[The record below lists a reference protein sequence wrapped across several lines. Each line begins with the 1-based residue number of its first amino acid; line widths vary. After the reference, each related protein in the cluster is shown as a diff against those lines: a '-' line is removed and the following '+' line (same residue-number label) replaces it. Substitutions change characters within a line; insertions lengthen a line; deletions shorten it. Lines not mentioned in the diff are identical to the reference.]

1 MCFKRPECLIQE
13 WVKRKLRL
21 YRKSNA
27 GFRYVGTP
35 ILLLNISSGYCIQV
49 ICILLMISGIEPN
62 PGPKKQTTLF
72 TEPTPTVKE
81 SPDTELKTMI
91 VQMSSEIRNLGERL
105 DTRLSNIEKRIIE
118 WDQRLLGVEMKITTC
133 VETLAATNEIVSE
146 NVIKLREIE
155 ARTDFLEIKLREPNL
170 VFYGVEGEANE
181 APAESLQKVKSI
193 IKEKMQILENI
204 NITKCYRLGKANKS
218 PILISI
224 PEYEDRIKLFKNT
237 TKLRDSKI
245 YINKDYSKKIR
256 DQRLILIA
264 KRKELFEKGTR
275 SKLRDNKLIVN
286 GVVYE
291 AIDKQISNIVSIQ
304 LPFDKT
310 LTAKISKIKNSKVTK
325 NISDRNTTKIRYTH
339 TKNCESAIKDKQLT
353 QAKHIDTKIK
363 MLQWNINGFNRIT
376 SIFPLAEYLKK
387 YELFALNETWITGVI
402 ELLTDEYYIIQSPA
416 MKTELKGRGSGGI
429 LIGIKK
435 TFQHT
440 VRKIETNPYWISVLT
455 HKFLDKTTESICL
468 LFAYLPPNALQEQNL
483 TNLLRHIDYH
493 MSEGNEVLIAG
504 DINIR
509 IGNAGGFHN
518 PLKLNSPLNKYRNSK
533 DLIFSKLSEKLISFT
548 DSNSI
553 TIVNGRTK
561 GDMHGSFTFISE
573 RGSSVLDYFMY
584 THGLTQI
591 ISDMW
596 IEELSYSDHLP
607 IVLQINTG
615 YEAIKSSYKYEI
627 LTRKF
632 IWTKENVEMLKH
644 NLSDIEVGNETD
656 INIET
661 VNFTKQIYTAMESAN
676 IIKFAKR
683 RHQLSKPWYD
693 KDCYILKK
701 TTKLLQRKRDE
712 FNKDKN
718 EKIKN
723 AKDPKSFWNA
733 IASFRKKPIIQG
745 EIDIK
750 EWFLFYK
757 NLLNKEN
764 KEATF
769 TLNQMIGWKDPDL
782 DAEITLEEIHDVVKK
797 LANGKA
803 VGLDG
808 IPNELLK
815 NLPIPTL
822 TKLKNLFNKI
832 MSTEKYP
839 QLWTN
844 SIVHPIYKS
853 GDKNNPTNYRGIAL
867 CSNISKLF
875 TTILR
880 NRLNNWI
887 EKREIILENQ
897 AGFRKNRSCTDHI
910 LLLNSLIQL
919 SLRRK
924 RGKLYVF
931 FVDLTKAFDTVPHD
945 LLWQKLQKMGIS
957 NKFVMLIKN
966 FYQEAK
972 ITIRWKGQYSSNV
985 KINSGVLQGESLS
998 PLLFILYMA
1007 DLIELYNNSAL
1018 TGFHLPDFGVLHLL
1032 MYADD
1037 IAIVGES
1044 KINLQIKIN
1053 LLKSYLDNNKLVLNE
1068 NKSKIMV
1075 FRNGGRPARHE
1086 NWHWGDT
1093 PLTVASN
1100 ITYLGYPFTSTNNSK
1115 KVALFYKAKANT
1127 AINATIRLIKKEK
1140 INSLKVALNLFDS
1153 VIKSILLYAAPVW
1166 AWDNTDIIDQLQNMF
1181 IKNFLNLP
1189 RYIPGYI
1196 VRLETGRISLT
1207 FTTIKLIMKYFIRLQ
1222 KMEDNRL
1229 PKLCWNRLKEISLM
1243 TKKTYRILLNYDD
1256 IQIELP
1262 NILKIKIEQLLQQ
1275 DLAKLSL
1282 TKSYS
1287 NYRLLYDSFIPEHYL
1302 SCNLSSALI
1311 TDEIYHF
1318 IAECGDL
1325 EGERKKILKSLP
1337 RPHLNSIKLLKTVSD
1352 KKTLER
1358 ALVTIAHQDN
1368 ALQSL
1373 NKLSI
1378 TSPPQSHHI
1387 VECSVGPAPQATN
1400 INISYVE
1407 APFYNPELEDIED
1420 YVEEFKTWLMASK
1433 VSKGDWTKAL
1443 VRRLS
1448 LDGSELIKCRFEP
1461 SAALEGI
1468 LETLK
1473 LCYPKNNGRVR
1484 NRGNELRKMSWPQS
1498 TKSTWRY
1505 LINLITDHVTAEEAE
1520 FLQAA
1525 KFLNETNGKE
1535 DEPPKFDI
1543 NLELSD
1549 SEKINVLDYC
1559 TEKDKKFV
1567 IGPAETE
1574 AFETLKT
1581 KLTEESILSHFN
1593 QGARIEIHTDASMVG
1608 LGAILMQPDKE
1619 GFLYPVITYREP
1631 RLNMSKNHSPHW
1643 NQWLVVAP
1651 KHSIPEIMKL
1661 AHNIPEAGHMG
1672 VTKTIH
1678 SVKQRFYWKGLDE
1691 DVRRYIKSC
1700 RTCQA
1705 FKMPKFKLAVP
1716 LEPLPPAQDV
1726 WERVGKTFKGH
1737 LRNRQKAIP
1746 LKNTKAETACNA
1758 LAENLY
1764 VFSTPKC
1771 VISNQG
1777 KAFDSGT
1784 FIDFTKLYGIKH
1796 VMASVAHPQTNR
1808 LGVKLNAII
1817 KNSIRTLLE
1826 DDHAE
1831 WTKFVKSATF
1841 VYNSS
1846 VQSSMKVTPHRIAF
1860 GREPRT

>member
-1 MCFKRPECLIQE
+1 MQIILYDECLKKCKKKCE
-13 WVKRKLRL
+13 ANCRRKCKPWNKKCLKPCLKKCKPTCIDECTKPTDSEESSSVTAESSTSPYSESTCTPGSSDSLESSSFSASSTMTPFPPEKTTKPKKTTRPPKPTRP
-21 YRKSNA
+21 RKTTKPSRTTKESTTSSQFISETCSTFTDL
-27 GFRYVGTP
+27 GSTSP
-35 ILLLNISSGYCIQV
+35 ISSTY
-49 ICILLMISGIEPN
+49 STDSREYSESPSS
-62 PGPKKQTTLF
+62 PKMSKQTTLE
-72 TEPTPTVKE
+72 TSLDRDKE
-81 SPDTELKTMI
+81 IKDLINALTKRLD
-91 VQMSSEIRNLGERL
+91 NWGERL
-105 DTRLSNIEKRIIE
+105 ESRLSAIDDR
-118 WDQRLLGVEMKITTC
+118 V
-133 VETLAATNEIVSE
+133 
-146 NVIKLREIE
+146 
-155 ARTDFLEIKLREPNL
+155 
-170 VFYGVEGEANE
+170 
-181 APAESLQKVKSI
+181 
-193 IKEKMQILENI
+193 ENI
-204 NITKCYRLGKANKS
+204 NQRLQQLEESSAVRKAALSQN
-218 PILISI
+218 
-224 PEYEDRIKLFKNT
+224 
-237 TKLRDSKI
+237 
-245 YINKDYSKKIR
+245 SKKIKDLE
-256 DQRLILIA
+256 DQL
-264 KRKELFEKGTR
+264 
-275 SKLRDNKLIVN
+275 
-286 GVVYE
+286 
-291 AIDKQISNIVSIQ
+291 
-304 LPFDKT
+304 
-310 LTAKISKIKNSKVTK
+310 
-325 NISDRNTTKIRYTH
+325 
-339 TKNCESAIKDKQLT
+339 
-353 QAKHIDTKIK
+353 
-363 MLQWNINGFNRIT
+363 
-376 SIFPLAEYLKK
+376 EYLDAKSRERNLIF
-387 YELFALNETWITGVI
+387 YGIEQDINEDCRERIRRVI
-402 ELLTDEYYIIQSPA
+402 EEN
-416 MKTELKGRGSGGI
+416 MR
-429 LIGIKK
+429 
-435 TFQHT
+435 
-440 VRKIETNPYWISVLT
+440 
-455 HKFLDKTTESICL
+455 TTEKI
-468 LFAYLPPNALQEQNL
+468 NI
-483 TNLLRHIDYH
+483 THIDYH

-518 PLKLNSPLNKYRNSK
+518 PLKLNSLLNKYRKSK
-533 DLIFSKLSEKLISFT
+533 DLISSKLSEKLISFT

-553 TIVNGRTK
+553 TIANGRTK
-561 GDMHGSFTFISE
+561 GDTHGSFTFISE

-615 YEAIKSSYKYEI
+615 YEAIKSSYKNEI

-656 INIET
+656 INTET
-661 VNFTKQIYTAMESAN
+661 ANFTKQIYTAMESAN

-693 KDCYILKK
+693 KDCYIMKK
-701 TTKLLQRKRDE
+701 TTKD
-712 FNKDKN
+712 
-718 EKIKN
+718 KN

-764 KEATF
+764 KEVTF

-910 LLLNSLIQL
+910 ILLNSLIQL

-945 LLWQKLQKMGIS
+945 LLWQKLHKMGIS

-972 ITIRWKGQYSSNV
+972 ITIRWKGQYSNNV

-1037 IAIVGES
+1037 IAIIGES

-1053 LLKSYLDNNKLVLNE
+1053 LLKSYLDKNKLVLNE
-1068 NKSKIMV
+1068 NKSKIIV

-1086 NWHWGDT
+1086 NWYWGDT
-1093 PLTVASN
+1093 QLTVASN
-1100 ITYLGYPFTSTNNSK
+1100 ITYLGYPFTSTINSK

-1166 AWDNTDIIDQLQNMF
+1166 AWDNTDIIDQLQNTF

-1207 FTTIKLIMKYFIRLQ
+1207 FTTIKLILKYFIRLQ

-1243 TKKTYRILLNYDD
+1243 TKKPIGFCKNIMDIINHCGLTWLNYRLNYDD

-1282 TKSYS
+1282 TKTYS
-1287 NYRLLYDSFIPEHYL
+1287 NYRLLYDSFIPENYF
-1302 SCNLSSALI
+1302 SCNLSSALVSFIAQIRLMSTMIKENHIYAIKKEDLYCGLCGSQI

-1337 RPHLNSIKLLKTVSD
+1337 RPHLNSIKLIKTVSD
-1352 KKTLER
+1352 KKNW
-1358 ALVTIAHQDN
+1358 AI
-1368 ALQSL
+1368 
-1373 NKLSI
+1373 
-1378 TSPPQSHHI
+1378 
-1387 VECSVGPAPQATN
+1387 
-1400 INISYVE
+1400 
-1407 APFYNPELEDIED
+1407 EL
-1420 YVEEFKTWLMASK
+1420 
-1433 VSKGDWTKAL
+1433 
-1443 VRRLS
+1443 
-1448 LDGSELIKCRFEP
+1448 
-1461 SAALEGI
+1461 
-1468 LETLK
+1468 
-1473 LCYPKNNGRVR
+1473 
-1484 NRGNELRKMSWPQS
+1484 
-1498 TKSTWRY
+1498 
-1505 LINLITDHVTAEEAE
+1505 
-1520 FLQAA
+1520 
-1525 KFLNETNGKE
+1525 
-1535 DEPPKFDI
+1535 
-1543 NLELSD
+1543 
-1549 SEKINVLDYC
+1549 
-1559 TEKDKKFV
+1559 
-1567 IGPAETE
+1567 
-1574 AFETLKT
+1574 
-1581 KLTEESILSHFN
+1581 FN
-1593 QGARIEIHTDASMVG
+1593 
-1608 LGAILMQPDKE
+1608 
-1619 GFLYPVITYREP
+1619 F
-1631 RLNMSKNHSPHW
+1631 
-1643 NQWLVVAP
+1643 
-1651 KHSIPEIMKL
+1651 
-1661 AHNIPEAGHMG
+1661 
-1672 VTKTIH
+1672 
-1678 SVKQRFYWKGLDE
+1678 
-1691 DVRRYIKSC
+1691 
-1700 RTCQA
+1700 
-1705 FKMPKFKLAVP
+1705 
-1716 LEPLPPAQDV
+1716 
-1726 WERVGKTFKGH
+1726 
-1737 LRNRQKAIP
+1737 QKAVGNKI
-1746 LKNTKAETACNA
+1746 A
-1758 LAENLY
+1758 LIEE
-1764 VFSTPKC
+1764 
-1771 VISNQG
+1771 
-1777 KAFDSGT
+1777 
-1784 FIDFTKLYGIKH
+1784 
-1796 VMASVAHPQTNR
+1796 R
-1808 LGVKLNAII
+1808 
-1817 KNSIRTLLE
+1817 RTG
-1826 DDHAE
+1826 A
-1831 WTKFVKSATF
+1831 
-1841 VYNSS
+1841 
-1846 VQSSMKVTPHRIAF
+1846 Q
-1860 GREPRT
+1860 